1 MLEMLA
7 KILYFALPY
16 EGTKQLILLRGLGPM
31 EGKRKIFTITLILL
45 MVYASNI
52 GLVFAPNSNEPVL
65 WFKNIRSEHVRFSS
79 SGSFI
84 LAWSMESLTLLN
96 IRGDVVLSIEVENYS
111 SISYATISP
120 KEDIIIVCYMA
131 VEPLESGEEATSI
144 MVAAHNIS
152 SEILWSVIEE
162 DALFCKAEFSP
173 NGKYLALAIT
183 YKGKR
188 KNNVFE
194 KNIVLEL
201 LTVKG
206 DVLWKKEICNETIAE
221 PLLHFTDKGL
231 VVAAGRNLFLISRNG
246 EVIFAKKLSSEI
258 RDMDVSADG
267 SLVAAVEHNML
278 HVYDSHGVELWN
290 VSTGALLFYV
300 DVSDN
305 GEYVV
310 IGGWKGAWC
319 YDSSGN
325 ELWSYVHGKDCITPV
340 TVSNNGY
347 AVVVDH
353 SELTVR
359 AVLINQEGKVF
370 WTRELPKLGV
380 CSSLD
385 ITEDASLTVLGSDYG
400 LYLLKG
406 REYRS
411 TVAPLPEIRIAEVT
425 IINKPPLLWILHCND
440 SLRSVQLLKDGSL
453 LAVTEGWI
461 HYITS
466 NGTIAWSKPVG
477 PPLKA
482 LATENYIIVASL
494 RKVILLSRS
503 GEELWLRN
511 IDDNV
516 EALAFLNNKVVA
528 VTWGNVYLISLKGK
542 IEANVEITT
551 PEEPKLHIGSPWVI
565 AKTDPSEN
573 VVAVAYSYTS
583 SVLALINS
591 KGETLWFINLN
602 TPIMALSLTRTKLIL
617 GLGNGTVLAI
627 DFKEKRVLWRKT
639 LIPNRKAPII
649 NVVASENGEYIVVN
663 SKDGI
668 MYMLSGS
675 GKILWTYPKE
685 YGKEQYTYST
695 LSRDSTY
702 VIGYGSHVILLD
714 RNGKVLWK
722 RKVFAEAARENYLSI
737 TPDLT
742 YLAVIY
748 SGNDVQYFKMEE
760 VLQQTMLHEVKEL
773 SLIPYSILLVAILIV
788 AFIIILKRVMR

>member
-7 KILYFALPY
+7 KILYFALSY

-65 WFKNIRSEHVRFSS
+65 WFKNVKSEHVRFSS
-79 SGSFI
+79 SENFI

-96 IRGDVVLSIEVENYS
+96 TQGDVVLSIEAENYS

-152 SEILWSVIEE
+152 GEILWSVIEE
-162 DALFCKAEFSP
+162 NALFCKAEFSP
-173 NGKYLALAIT
+173 NGKYLVLAIT
-183 YKGKR
+183 HKGKR
-188 KNNVFE
+188 GNEVFE

-206 DVLWKKEICNETIAE
+206 DVLWEKEICNETVAE

-231 VVAAGRNLFLISRNG
+231 VVAAGRNLFSISRNG
-246 EVIFAKKLSSEI
+246 EVVFAKKLSSEI
-258 RDMDVSADG
+258 RNMDVSADG
-267 SLVAAVEHNML
+267 SLVAAIEHNML

-319 YDSSGN
+319 YDSNGN
-325 ELWSYVHGKDCITPV
+325 KLWSYVHGKDCITPV
-340 TVSNNGY
+340 TISNNGY

-353 SELTVR
+353 SGLTVK

-370 WTRELPKLGV
+370 WSSELPKLGV

-385 ITEDASLTVLGSDYG
+385 ITDDASLTVLGSDYG

-411 TVAPLPEIRIAEVT
+411 TVTPLPEIKIAEVT
-425 IINKPPLLWILHCND
+425 IINKPPLLWVLHCND

-453 LAVTEGWI
+453 LAITEGWA
-461 HYITS
+461 HYIAS
-466 NGTIAWSKPVG
+466 NGTIAWSKPIG

-482 LATENYIIVASL
+482 LTTENYITVASL

-503 GEELWLRN
+503 GEELWSRN

-516 EALAFLNNKVVA
+516 EALVFLNNKVVV
-528 VTWGNVYLISLKGK
+528 VTWGNVYLICLKGE

-551 PEEPKLHIGSPWVI
+551 PEEPKLHIGSPRVI
-565 AKTDPSEN
+565 AKTDPSES
-573 VVAVAYSYTS
+573 VVAVAYSYTN

-591 KGETLWFINLN
+591 RGETLWFMNLN

-617 GLGNGTVLAI
+617 GLGNGTILTADLGERKI
-627 DFKEKRVLWRKT
+627 LWRKM
-639 LIPNRKAPII
+639 LALNRKAPII
-649 NVVASENGEYIVVN
+649 NVAAAENGEYIVAN

-668 MYMLSGS
+668 IYLLSGN
-675 GKILWTYPKE
+675 GEILWNYPREQSGE
-685 YGKEQYTYST
+685 YYFYSA
-695 LSRDSTY
+695 LSEDSMY
-702 VIGYGSHVILLD
+702 IAASGSHVIILD
-714 RNGKVLWK
+714 RDGKIIWK
-722 RKVFAEAARENYLSI
+722 KELPKENSIEKCFSI
-737 TPDLT
+737 TPDLK
-742 YLAVIY
+742 YLAVIA
-748 SGNDVQYFKMEE
+748 SRNTVQYFE
-760 VLQQTMLHEVKEL
+760 VGKLLQQTTSYEPKERGL
-773 SLIPYSILLVAILIV
+773 ASYIVLIV
-788 AFIIILKRVMR
+788 ITLIALFAIVLKRK